1 MSKKAMQLA
10 LDYLTRLRT
19 ISQYENIDALYSA
32 ETTERL
38 VVVAALEAALAA
50 KAEPVAWFR
59 RDQLQHLGSGFLM
72 SASPNTLGRTDLV
85 PIYAA
90 PQLAIPAGWQPIETA
105 PDDFVLVHEDGA
117 MRALIHTNGKWKNP
131 SYPALVSL
139 AWGDVLVG
147 DDAKHVLAPLGYRL
161 ELRDGCCENP
171 TEWMALPEAP
181 NPESK
186 S

>member
-1 MSKKAMQLA
+1 
-10 LDYLTRLRT
+10 
-19 ISQYENIDALYSA
+19 
-32 ETTERL
+32 
-38 VVVAALEAALAA
+38 
-50 KAEPVAWFR
+50 
-59 RDQLQHLGSGFLM
+59 
-72 SASPNTLGRTDLV
+72 
-85 PIYAA
+85 
-90 PQLAIPAGWQPIETA
+90 
-105 PDDFVLVHEDGA
+105 

-171 TEWMALPEAP
+171 TEWIALPAVP

>member
-1 MSKKAMQLA
+1 MNTIPYEWMASSVPTA
-10 LDYLTRLRT
+10 TR
-19 ISQYENIDALYSA
+19 DALA
-32 ETTERL
+32 EDTLQQYTAAYQGIKQPDL
-38 VVVAALEAALAA
+38 VVEAQTTIDTFITDQGPLGLTSEQMNMLVFGEA
-50 KAEPVAWFR
+50 K
-59 RDQLQHLGSGFLM
+59 
-72 SASPNTLGRTDLV
+72 SPMDAT
-85 PIYAA
+85 
-90 PQLAIPAGWQPIETA
+90 PQPAIPAGWQPIETA

-117 MRALIHTNGKWKNP
+117 MRALVHTNGKWKNP

-147 DDAKHVLAPLGYRL
+147 DDANHVLAPLGYRL

-171 TEWMALPEAP
+171 TEWMPLPEVP